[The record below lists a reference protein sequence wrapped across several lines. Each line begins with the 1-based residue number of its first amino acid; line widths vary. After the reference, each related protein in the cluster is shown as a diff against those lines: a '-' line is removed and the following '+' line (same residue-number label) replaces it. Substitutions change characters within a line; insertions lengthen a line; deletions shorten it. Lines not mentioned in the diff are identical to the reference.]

1 MVQTD
6 SAVFYKY
13 RMSGRIRVI
22 LSVATLLVPYCIV
35 QEVWMIAHK
44 MRPLWAL
51 AVQIPLLP
59 AFLGLIAW
67 TTAWSVASA
76 DCSAEGMLCTR
87 VIGAKAFIP
96 WGQVRQFKRGILS
109 PVHSIGELRICML
122 RTDDRIP
129 YCFHLN
135 KDEMAR
141 LVSLLRETTNARITG
156 FD

>member
-13 RMSGRIRVI
+13 RMSCRMRVI
-22 LSVATLLVPYCIV
+22 LSVATLFVPAFV
-35 QEVWMIAHK
+35 VEEVWMLSHHMIAS
-44 MRPLWAL
+44 WEL

-59 AFLGLIAW
+59 VFLGLIAW
-67 TTAWSVASA
+67 TTAWSIASA
-76 DCSAEGMLCTR
+76 DCVAEGMLCTR

-109 PVHSIGELRICML
+109 PARSISVARICIL

-129 YCFHLN
+129 YCFHLY

-141 LVSLLRETTNARITG
+141 LVALLREASDARIIG